1 MTIELY
7 IEGIANCTQIGYA
20 LFCGDASTP
29 KLNIKNQDN
38 SKIICDI
45 TDEVL
50 TFPDGIEKIILFKN
64 IDAVDESIKFTSIEF
79 PNSVKSIKCSSSILD
94 LSDGLTKPNFLFK
107 DVKSVYFSKNLEFI
121 SNNSFSYIEG
131 LERVVFDLEAPIS
144 FIPNSCFRGCHQLH
158 TVVLPNKVEIISY
171 DSFFK
176 TKIKHIKTREE
187 GIGLLDVIEEGCL
200 SIPQTLDYILDYA
213 FMGVLLE
220 SVILPDSLIKIGPYA
235 LDMSKD
241 KIVYVEFPRNI
252 DLMESFCI
260 NMSENSDNTI
270 VLPDY
275 IDKYNK
281 FQVPLLNKLISNKNE
296 ILGSI
301 IVVTNN
307 FMFTYDRIEVNT
319 SELEDYFN
327 FNDSPNEMKI
337 HMHLDLHVGRI
348 IIGNKTKIKEITFLE
363 LEKEIVRVRRSFSV
377 ILLDDKGNIT
387 YKLNI
392 NLYEIEEQEDVK
404 IRKSLLNL
412 TKDLINEPDNVFCD
426 EYILNML
433 ECINKD
439 TPLTLLNILYVAMQ
453 LGVDISK
460 KLSSDALHKLLSY
473 VITDISMLI
482 SNLIILSN
490 ENFKSDFPDE
500 LINYIN
506 NNLNKYTIEIEDLE
520 DILNRLVNEPNSIK
534 NSILN
539 LLYNITEI

>member
-1 MTIELY
+1 
-7 IEGIANCTQIGYA
+7 
-20 LFCGDASTP
+20 
-29 KLNIKNQDN
+29 
-38 SKIICDI
+38 
-45 TDEVL
+45 
-50 TFPDGIEKIILFKN
+50 
-64 IDAVDESIKFTSIEF
+64 
-79 PNSVKSIKCSSSILD
+79 
-94 LSDGLTKPNFLFK
+94 
-107 DVKSVYFSKNLEFI
+107 
-121 SNNSFSYIEG
+121 
-131 LERVVFDLEAPIS
+131 
-144 FIPNSCFRGCHQLH
+144 
-158 TVVLPNKVEIISY
+158 
-171 DSFFK
+171 
-176 TKIKHIKTREE
+176 
-187 GIGLLDVIEEGCL
+187 
-200 SIPQTLDYILDYA
+200 
-213 FMGVLLE
+213 
-220 SVILPDSLIKIGPYA
+220 
-235 LDMSKD
+235 
-241 KIVYVEFPRNI
+241 
-252 DLMESFCI
+252 
-260 NMSENSDNTI
+260 
-270 VLPDY
+270 
-275 IDKYNK
+275 
-281 FQVPLLNKLISNKNE
+281 
-296 ILGSI
+296 
-301 IVVTNN
+301 
-307 FMFTYDRIEVNT
+307 
-319 SELEDYFN
+319 YFN

-473 VITDISMLI
+473 VITDISTLI